1 VYLIIVNILTYYI
14 CILTFFT
21 FIILLY
27 RHAIQLSPN
36 SGQPYNQL
44 ALLEASRGD
53 SLSTV
58 FYYMRSINVRHP
70 FLAAVN
76 NLNFTLNKYIS
87 SR

>member
-1 VYLIIVNILTYYI
+1 M
-14 CILTFFT
+14 
-21 FIILLY
+21 Y
-27 RHAIQLSPN
+27 RYAIQLSPN

-53 SLSTV
+53 NLSTV

-76 NLNFTLNKYIS
+76 NLNVTLNKYIN